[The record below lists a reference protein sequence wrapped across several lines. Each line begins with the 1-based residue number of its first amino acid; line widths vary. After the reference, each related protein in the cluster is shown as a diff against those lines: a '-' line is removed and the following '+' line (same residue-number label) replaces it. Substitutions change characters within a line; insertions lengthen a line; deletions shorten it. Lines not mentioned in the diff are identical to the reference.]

1 MVSRE
6 REGRTVNR
14 AGGGTTAVALA
25 WGRDGGTRGGATQTG
40 SQSMISAAATMAAEQ
55 DGGVGVG
62 GLRTTAYTP
71 SKRPPSRRVWRWRR
85 WRGRRRPPPPMRPLC
100 RLFPP
105 QGARGSCAVATA
117 GRAAAARSGHWGG
130 VGGWAWCERLDAGG
144 VSGRQGAGVGG
155 REDASGD
162 LPRGECKHGGGCAVR
177 VEPVFFS
184 FCLVIPWRAAC
195 GKRRGGAEGGG
206 CSARVF
212 GSSAHLDGHSR
223 REGARACAK
232 AGVTEL
238 VPWWQ

>member
-130 VGGWAWCERLDAGG
+130 GWGGGRGASGWTPAVSAAGKAQGWA
-144 VSGRQGAGVGG
+144 GG
-155 REDASGD
+155 RTPAATSRAASAST
-162 LPRGECKHGGGCAVR
+162 GEGARCGWNR
-177 VEPVFFS
+177 FFS
-184 FCLVIPWRAAC
+184 LFAWSFPGGRRAAK
-195 GKRRGGAEGGG
+195 GEAGRRGGVFGQGFWVQCTSRRPFAAGGG
-206 CSARVF
+206 P
-212 GSSAHLDGHSR
+212 
-223 REGARACAK
+223 
-232 AGVTEL
+232 GVR
-238 VPWWQ
+238 